1 MAYTITDGKTLVGA
15 RYCSVDNRIAA
26 QLKFINKTGQ
36 EETCYVFRNQEKF
49 SFDEDIEKQGG
60 VVTLWNT
67 QKLVFALARDK

>member
-1 MAYTITDGKTLVGA
+1 MAYTITDGKTLVGEK
-15 RYCSVDNRIAA
+15 YCSVDNRIAA

-49 SFDEDIEKQGG
+49 SFDEDIEKQGV